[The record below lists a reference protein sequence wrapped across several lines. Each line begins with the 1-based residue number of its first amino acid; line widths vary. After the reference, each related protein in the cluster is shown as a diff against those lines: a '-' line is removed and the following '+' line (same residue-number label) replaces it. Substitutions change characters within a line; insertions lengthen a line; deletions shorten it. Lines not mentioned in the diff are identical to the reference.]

1 MSWPILSLEDDD
13 DAPFSPASFLSPMM
27 EQRGFVLGESN
38 SQSADLS
45 QDCFIVCRTLLRLT
59 AHFFPQ
65 TPRRVETGHRAKFV
79 RGWNRGRLRGDAA
92 EFAKKIAKEGEGE
105 GGEGNGSTLNLLC
118 ALLRKRFLE
127 NESLKTRTVRQSLS
141 FLWLMLFAKIIAME
155 ERSGRKCIHGRWRRW
170 GQVTWTIPFRC
181 CFKVRT
187 G

>member
-1 MSWPILSLEDDD
+1 MSLEDDD

-38 SQSADLS
+38 SQSANLS

-59 AHFFPQ
+59 AQFFPRHHDGS
-65 TPRRVETGHRAKFV
+65 RRGTERNSFK
-79 RGWNRGRLRGDAA
+79 GWNRGRLRGDAA
-92 EFAKKIAKEGEGE
+92 EFAKKSRRKGKEERATDRR
-105 GGEGNGSTLNLLC
+105 STC
-118 ALLRKRFLE
+118 SALLRKRFLE
-127 NESLKTRTVRQSLS
+127 NESLKTRTVRKSLS
-141 FLWLMLFAKIIAME
+141 FLWLMFFAKIIAME
-155 ERSGRKCIHGRWRRW
+155 ERSDRKRIHGRWRRW